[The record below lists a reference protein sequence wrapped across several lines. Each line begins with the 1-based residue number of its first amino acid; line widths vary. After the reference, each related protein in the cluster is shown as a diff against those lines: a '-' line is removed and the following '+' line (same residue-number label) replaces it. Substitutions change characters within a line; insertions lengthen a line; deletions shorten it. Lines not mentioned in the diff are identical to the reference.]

1 VRWLLASL
9 LLVACGEEAAV
20 ESAPPVDAPTPAATR
35 SPEPEAE
42 PEPAPWVDVD
52 AESLGPSLRAHES
65 RYLLVNVWSTWCEP
79 CVEEMPQLVRT
90 AGEYEDR
97 GLGLVLISADAPAQ
111 RDAAHD
117 FLVAQGAPMPSW
129 FKTGSDDAF
138 IRALHEPWSGGLPA
152 TLLMDEQRN
161 VVHFWEDPVT
171 ADALRGPIE
180 DLIGGPT

>member
-1 VRWLLASL
+1 MRWVLASI

-20 ESAPPVDAPTPAATR
+20 EPAPPVEAPAPEAAR
-35 SPEPEAE
+35 EPEPEPVE
-42 PEPAPWVDVD
+42 PWVDVD
-52 AESLGPSLRAHES
+52 AESLGPALRAHES

-97 GLGLVLISADAPAQ
+97 GLALVLISADAPSQ

-117 FLVAQGAPMPSW
+117 FLVEQGAPMPSW
-129 FKTGSDDAF
+129 FKTGGDDAF

-152 TLLMDEQRN
+152 TLLLDEQRD

-180 DLIGGPT
+180 DLIGGQT